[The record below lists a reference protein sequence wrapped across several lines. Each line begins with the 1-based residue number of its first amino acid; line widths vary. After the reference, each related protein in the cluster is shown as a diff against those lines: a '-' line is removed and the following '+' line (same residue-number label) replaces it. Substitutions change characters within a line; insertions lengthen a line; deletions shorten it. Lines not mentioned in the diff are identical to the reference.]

1 MLLWAF
7 LAHLDSLSWVVVRLG
22 AILTRLSLHAVNR
35 DAQPLSE
42 PVESGS
48 GEREDRVG
56 EAVSVIDIAPR
67 EPCVFEGLPCIVGSC
82 ALKFRESVPPWFI
95 EQLSVPVVRMMPSVQ
110 SDCVHGEALRTIKG
124 E

>member
-7 LAHLDSLSWVVVRLG
+7 LA
-22 AILTRLSLHAVNR
+22 RLSFRVMDR

-56 EAVSVIDIAPR
+56 EAVSVINIAPC
-67 EPCVFEGLPCIVGSC
+67 EPCVFEGLPYIVGPC
-82 ALKFRESVPPWFI
+82 ALKFRESVSPWFI
-95 EQLSVPVVRMMPSVQ
+95 EQFSVPVVRMMPSVQ
-110 SDCVHGEALRTIKG
+110 SDCVYGKALRTIKW